1 MNIQCTA
8 DIGLFT
14 LYMVEGDPQ
23 AWPELNSIHV
33 CRDFDQVRE
42 WALENSVGNMEV
54 LAL

>member
-23 AWPELNSIHV
+23 AWPELNSRHI
-33 CRDFDQVRE
+33 CRDFDRIRE

-54 LAL
+54 LA